1 MIDLAARARA
11 WIANDTD
18 SDTVSELTALLN
30 DEPALRERFSGPLEF
45 GTAGL
50 RGIIGAGESRMNAAV
65 VITTTDALC
74 RVLEDKVIGA
84 QDKGIVIGNDG
95 RTKSTAFARAAA
107 QIAAAR
113 GFKVWLFD
121 DYAPTPLTAYA
132 VIASGAAA
140 GIMVTASHNPPEYNG
155 YKVYWGNG
163 AQIISPVDAWV
174 RDAAVRSVTRGAKA
188 LLADAEK
195 SGKKWQSAPQMWR
208 DMYRSEVQ
216 RLRAY
221 PNLRLNDMAIAYT
234 PMHGVG
240 AATAIR
246 LIEDEGIHVYAVRE
260 QEQPDAAFPTVKFPN
275 PEEPGA
281 MDLVNALA
289 LRENCDLSVAND
301 PDADRLAIAVREGSA
316 MRMLSGNQIGTMLGA
331 YLLTAHQQRPALVAT
346 SVVSSRAL
354 HALAAHHQAIYFE
367 TLTGFKWI
375 ANGAISRA
383 AQGEFLFGYEEAL
396 GFTVGTLVRDK
407 DGISAAL
414 VFCEMVA
421 WLKASGR
428 TVADY
433 EREIAGDIGVFAS
446 QQKSFTLKGAD
457 GLERMK
463 QVMATLRAQPPQQV
477 GNDKVATLRDYAKGG
492 DLPPTDMVK
501 LDFDRAQVIVRPSG
515 TEPKLKLYAEAS
527 EAFRIGE
534 DYDAAM
540 ARANARCAALAGSLA
555 QTLAL

>member
-1 MIDLAARARA
+1 M
-11 WIANDTD
+11 ANDPD
-18 SDTVSELTALLN
+18 SDTVTELTALLG
-30 DEPALRERFSGPLEF
+30 DEAALRDRFSGPLEF

-50 RGIIGAGESRMNAAV
+50 RGVIGAGESRMNAAV
-65 VITTTDALC
+65 VVTTTDALC
-74 RVLEDKVIGA
+74 RVLEDRVPGSQA
-84 QDKGIVIGNDG
+84 KGIVIGNDG

-113 GFKVWLFD
+113 GFKVWLFE

-132 VIASGAAA
+132 VKVAGAAA

-174 RDAAVRSVTRGAKA
+174 RDAAVTSVTRGAKT
-188 LLADAEK
+188 LLSDAEK

-208 DMYRSEVQ
+208 DTYRSEAQ
-216 RLRAY
+216 RLRARKDVA
-221 PNLRLNDMAIAYT
+221 LKDIAIAYT

-240 AATAIR
+240 GATAVP
-246 LIEDEGIHVYAVRE
+246 LLEDEGVRVHIVPE
-260 QEQPDAAFPTVKFPN
+260 QFAPDAAFPTVKFPN

-289 LRENCDLSVAND
+289 LKQNCDLSVAND
-301 PDADRLAIAVREGSA
+301 PDADRLAIAVREGDK

-331 YLLTAHQQRPALVAT
+331 YLLTAHKERPAMVAT

-354 HALAAHHQAIYFE
+354 HALAAHHQATYFE

-375 ANGAISRA
+375 ANGALAREKE
-383 AQGEFLFGYEEAL
+383 GEFLFGYEEAL
-396 GFTVGTLVRDK
+396 GFTIGTLVRDK

-414 VFCEMVA
+414 LFCELTG
-421 WLKASGR
+421 WLKAHKR

-463 QVMATLRAQPPQQV
+463 QVMATLRANPPQQV
-477 GNDKVATLRDYAKGG
+477 GEDKVQAFRDYAHGG

-515 TEPKLKLYAEAS
+515 TEPKLKLYAEVSETFAS
-527 EAFRIGE
+527 GA
-534 DYDAAM
+534 DYDATV
-540 ARANARCAALAGSLA
+540 ARANARCAALASALA
-555 QTLAL
+555 KTLDL